1 MSRYHKTYSPPI
13 EKKTV
18 QNKLNKG
25 CCNYMDLFKKPT
37 KKKTKRKEKENKKT
51 TLFMTDYVLYRKKK
65 NVLNCLTE
73 IYFLLKSAS

>member
-37 KKKTKRKEKENKKT
+37 KKKKRKEK
-51 TLFMTDYVLYRKKK
+51 KKK
-65 NVLNCLTE
+65 IKNNS
-73 IYFLLKSAS
+73 IYDRLCII